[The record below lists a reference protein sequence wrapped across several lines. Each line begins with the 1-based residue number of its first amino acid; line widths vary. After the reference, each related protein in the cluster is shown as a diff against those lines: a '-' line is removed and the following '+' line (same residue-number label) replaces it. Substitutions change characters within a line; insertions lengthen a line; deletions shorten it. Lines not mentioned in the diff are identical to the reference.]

1 MRYTNISSCY
11 NGTFKKIKDVFFMI
25 GFPGGTSSKESTCQ
39 CRRHKRCRFDPW
51 VGKIPW
57 SRKWQPALVSLP
69 GKFHGQAVVHGVA
82 KNWTWLSV
90 CARVHTHTHTHTHIL
105 YDTKWL
111 SPVLGMAL
119 CISHEGIVS
128 GLQPLIPL
136 PTLEFSVLRHWIG
149 TLQTRCLLCQQLCR

>member
-1 MRYTNISSCY
+1 MRYTNISYY
-11 NGTFKKIKDVFFMI
+11 NGTFKKIKNLFFMM
-25 GFPGGTSSKESTCQ
+25 GFTGSTSSKESTCQ

-57 SRKWQPALVSLP
+57 SRKWQPSLVSLP
-69 GKFHGQAVVHGVA
+69 GKFQGQAAVYGVA
-82 KNWTWLSV
+82 KSWTWLSM
-90 CARVHTHTHTHTHIL
+90 HTHTHTHTHTL

-136 PTLEFSVLRHWIG
+136 PSFQFSVLRHWIG
-149 TLQTRCLLCQQLCR
+149 TFQTKCLLCQQLTF